1 MSDPAQSP
9 SPSTAAPSSTSPS
22 PASPQASPPSTSP
35 ATTAPDGKDS
45 TVLTAAAAADPQTDP
60 AKEPSKQP
68 DAPAAFDP
76 AKLSFPEELGKPDEG
91 MLNKFGEIAK
101 SANLTQETAQRL
113 TDLYTETTK
122 AAQEAGTNAWKS
134 TIEQW
139 ENEIKK
145 DPMIG
150 GANLETHQRN
160 FAKVLADPR
169 FATDGVVEALVLT
182 GAGSHP
188 AINRFMAK
196 IAKALTEGGMVTG
209 SPPSGAAPKTMAQ
222 TIYPNNP
229 SSAGD

>member
-1 MSDPAQSP
+1 
-9 SPSTAAPSSTSPS
+9 
-22 PASPQASPPSTSP
+22 
-35 ATTAPDGKDS
+35 
-45 TVLTAAAAADPQTDP
+45 
-60 AKEPSKQP
+60 
-68 DAPAAFDP
+68 
-76 AKLSFPEELGKPDEG
+76 

-113 TDLYTETTK
+113 ADLYTETAK

-188 AINRFMAK
+188 AVNRFMAK

-209 SPPSGAAPKTMAQ
+209 SPPSSAAPKTVAQ

>member
-1 MSDPAQSP
+1 
-9 SPSTAAPSSTSPS
+9 
-22 PASPQASPPSTSP
+22 
-35 ATTAPDGKDS
+35 
-45 TVLTAAAAADPQTDP
+45 
-60 AKEPSKQP
+60 
-68 DAPAAFDP
+68 
-76 AKLSFPEELGKPDEG
+76 

-113 TDLYTETTK
+113 ADLYTETAK

-188 AINRFMAK
+188 AVNRFMAK

-209 SPPSGAAPKTMAQ
+209 NPPSNAAPKTIAQ